1 MAQIRRKRSS
11 APAGITPREFH
22 SRASAGTLAPVYVAL
37 GGEPLLLDEV
47 LETIRT
53 AVVDE
58 TTRDFNLDIVYGE
71 DTTAQALA
79 AAIGALPMMSAKRA
93 VAVKRA
99 GDLPVQART
108 YLAEYSKKPVDSTV
122 LVLLFDEETSAAWVE
137 KFVEAV
143 VVIDCRSPRGAA
155 LRQWAVSCVHS
166 LDAEID
172 DDALDLLTD
181 SPGVRLIDL
190 AGELEK
196 ASLLAGDGGRI
207 TLEIMQQVWG
217 VEPEINIWAFM
228 DRIAAGNRL
237 SALRDMGKMRE
248 NLSKP
253 KESGLVFSQTIRRWR
268 MALKERIYDRQ
279 RVPFD
284 KRTWS
289 GNTKRQWQMAASD
302 LKSLPESVAEKALDR
317 MLTFDRDRKT
327 RSMDVLNA
335 FERLIHTIAL
345 DRQRTKK

>member
-1 MAQIRRKRSS
+1 
-11 APAGITPREFH
+11 
-22 SRASAGTLAPVYVAL
+22 V
-37 GGEPLLLDEV
+37 
-47 LETIRT
+47 
-53 AVVDE
+53 
-58 TTRDFNLDIVYGE
+58 
-71 DTTAQALA
+71 
-79 AAIGALPMMSAKRA
+79 
-93 VAVKRA
+93 
-99 GDLPVQART
+99 
-108 YLAEYSKKPVDSTV
+108 KKPVDSTV

-137 KFVEAV
+137 KIVSAAE
-143 VVIDCRSPRGAA
+143 VIDCRSPRGAV
-155 LRQWAVSCVHS
+155 LRQWAVSYVQS
-166 LDAEID
+166 LEAEID
-172 DDALDLLTD
+172 DDALDLVTD

-190 AGELEK
+190 AGELQK

-237 SALRDMGKMRE
+237 SALRDLEKMRE

-253 KESGLVFSQTIRRWR
+253 KESGLVFSQIIRRWR
-268 MALKERIYDRQ
+268 MALKERIYDRH

-327 RSMDVLNA
+327 RSLDVLNA
-335 FERLIHTIAL
+335 FERLIHSTAL